1 MARGGDTKPKTK
13 PFRQLADKINANPAR
28 RARVDEHK
36 RVMLAELRQS
46 LDLTQTELAET
57 LDVSQRGVSHVEH
70 EANPRLGTL
79 ADYVDALGGRLELR
93 AVFDDRTVE
102 LTLPTVSTR
111 KRSST
116 RAQGRPA
123 ARS

>member
-1 MARGGDTKPKTK
+1 MARGGDMKPKTK
-13 PFRQLADKINANPAR
+13 PFRQLADKINADPAR

-116 RAQGRPA
+116 AAQGRPA

>member
-13 PFRQLADKINANPAR
+13 PFRQLADKINADPAR
-28 RARVDEHK
+28 RARVDAHK

>member
-13 PFRQLADKINANPAR
+13 PFRQLADKINADPAR

>member
-13 PFRQLADKINANPAR
+13 PFRQLADKINADPAR

-57 LDVSQRGVSHVEH
+57 LEVSQRGVSHVEH

-102 LTLPTVSTR
+102 LTLPTVNTR

-116 RAQGRPA
+116 RAQGRPEA
-123 ARS
+123 GS

>member
-111 KRSST
+111 KRPST
-116 RAQGRPA
+116 RAEGRPA